1 MDKKQINI
9 VIKELMKKNG
19 FKNTG
24 DFYYKHINEN
34 FVIIDFSI
42 VESIQTYVAYKKY
55 SYDDINWKLH
65 NLEELS
71 SKNDSQRVLGA
82 HRIPA
87 LTYKKYNDEY
97 TDEENML
104 SVLSSRIDQIVSY
117 DLPAI
122 EIANI
127 NLSIINGTY
136 SNKMKCIALLDLGR
150 ITDAISLANKC
161 IDNGEDGGE
170 LFWGKTFF
178 QLVVDAYSNKVP
190 SEDNRVSI
198 KNEETFITPSC
209 EIYDSVDWHYDS
221 AQKVYSETFG
231 EFNLDFVDINRIASA
246 HIVYFLTWL
255 IMNDALETTI
265 TKELYNRIANI
276 KSRIESPTDVFL
288 DYFDGKLLRSDI
300 NPKHICFVD
309 NYFEGEYIHDYSNM
323 LIGLKEEAYISE
335 FNWERYNKIE
345 SVITKRYNL
354 FTVNN

>member
-1 MDKKQINI
+1 MEQLYIQEDKMDKKQINI
-9 VIKELMKKNG
+9 VIKKLMKKNG

-136 SNKMKCIALLDLGR
+136 SNKMKCIALVF
-150 ITDAISLANKC
+150 C
-161 IDNGEDGGE
+161 
-170 LFWGKTFF
+170 FF
-178 QLVVDAYSNKVP
+178 
-190 SEDNRVSI
+190 
-198 KNEETFITPSC
+198 
-209 EIYDSVDWHYDS
+209 
-221 AQKVYSETFG
+221 
-231 EFNLDFVDINRIASA
+231 
-246 HIVYFLTWL
+246 
-255 IMNDALETTI
+255 
-265 TKELYNRIANI
+265 
-276 KSRIESPTDVFL
+276 
-288 DYFDGKLLRSDI
+288 
-300 NPKHICFVD
+300 
-309 NYFEGEYIHDYSNM
+309 
-323 LIGLKEEAYISE
+323 
-335 FNWERYNKIE
+335 
-345 SVITKRYNL
+345 KR
-354 FTVNN
+354 